1 MNSINKVIFN
11 TSILYGQ
18 LARQLVLGLLTTRII
33 FEALGEIDYGIYMLV
48 AGVVALLGVLN
59 SSMINTSMRYM
70 AHSLGGGDIKRINVT
85 FNTTLFIHIIVGL
98 LVIVLLE
105 IGGWVMFEYI
115 LNIPIGKMYEAKVVF
130 QCMIATTF
138 ISIVSVPYDAV
149 INAHEDIYIL
159 SLVDVLGFVLNLL
172 LAVYLL
178 YADSSLLI
186 QYGIFVLVIQ
196 FFMRILKQ
204 IISKKRYV
212 ECRMNL
218 RDCFDKKYAKEI
230 LSFTGW
236 NLFGSLASVITIQVR
251 SIILNSFFGVRLNA
265 AEGVSKNA
273 SAPINMIASSM
284 TRAINPLLVKSEGGG
299 ERNKMLDITV
309 LSTKYSIFLFS
320 IFSIPVIFEAPY
332 LLKLW
337 LHDVPEYAIIFC
349 QLSLVAMLIEKFTF
363 QLTDAF
369 RAVGDIKYFQISETI
384 VRFIYIPIIYLLFIK
399 GATPIMIYI
408 LGIGTSILCCFVRL
422 YFAKKILKIHIMEFL
437 IRANIPLIIPILLS
451 SISCFCIYKICEE
464 GFLRLFLLSF
474 VSFIVIAS
482 FYFILGM
489 TREEKQYLY
498 ILFMNLKR
506 KF

>member
-18 LARQLVLGLLTTRII
+18 LAIQLVLGLLTTRII

-332 LLKLW
+332 G
-337 LHDVPEYAIIFC
+337 Y
-349 QLSLVAMLIEKFTF
+349 M
-363 QLTDAF
+363 
-369 RAVGDIKYFQISETI
+369 
-384 VRFIYIPIIYLLFIK
+384 
-399 GATPIMIYI
+399 M
-408 LGIGTSILCCFVRL
+408 
-422 YFAKKILKIHIMEFL
+422 FL
-437 IRANIPLIIPILLS
+437 N
-451 SISCFCIYKICEE
+451 
-464 GFLRLFLLSF
+464 
-474 VSFIVIAS
+474 
-482 FYFILGM
+482 M
-489 TREEKQYLY
+489 Q
-498 ILFMNLKR
+498 
-506 KF
+506 